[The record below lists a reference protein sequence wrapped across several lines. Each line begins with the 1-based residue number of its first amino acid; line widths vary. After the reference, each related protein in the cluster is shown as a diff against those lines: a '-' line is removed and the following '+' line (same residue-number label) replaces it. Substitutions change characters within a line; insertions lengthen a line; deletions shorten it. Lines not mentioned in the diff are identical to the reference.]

1 MQEQFQKKKLLA
13 LEKINISKSLLF
25 DLKKY
30 FIIKENNKKNL
41 QNLKDVNAIYTKFNY
56 LINDK
61 FIKKTPSL
69 KYIIS
74 NVTGLDRVDEKFSK
88 KKGIKIFSLKGE
100 EKFLKNITS
109 TAEFTFA
116 LIFALLK
123 KIPHAHNS
131 MLNKKSN
138 RYDYLGQNLYKKTLG
153 IIGFGRNGKL
163 ISRYGKAFGMDVLST
178 DKKKMKGNISFK
190 KVLAHSDIISINVDL
205 NKSTK
210 NLINKQTLKIIKK
223 NCFII
228 NTSRAEI
235 INQKDLILIL
245 KKNKIGG
252 FASDFLE
259 QKNLKYTNSS
269 KKIIN
274 LAKIKKN
281 IILTPHIGGATKES
295 LTKTEEFVF
304 KKLISYEKK
313 IIHKR

>member
-1 MQEQFQKKKLLA
+1 
-13 LEKINISKSLLF
+13 
-25 DLKKY
+25 
-30 FIIKENNKKNL
+30 
-41 QNLKDVNAIYTKFNY
+41 
-56 LINDK
+56 
-61 FIKKTPSL
+61 
-69 KYIIS
+69 
-74 NVTGLDRVDEKFSK
+74 
-88 KKGIKIFSLKGE
+88 
-100 EKFLKNITS
+100 
-109 TAEFTFA
+109 
-116 LIFALLK
+116 
-123 KIPHAHNS
+123 
-131 MLNKKSN
+131 
-138 RYDYLGQNLYKKTLG
+138 
-153 IIGFGRNGKL
+153 
-163 ISRYGKAFGMDVLST
+163 
-178 DKKKMKGNISFK
+178 MKGNISFK